1 MRTENVPPAGPAAS
15 LSIHGGRIPTQ
26 VRLTPSN
33 MMILIGVALTASLV
47 HELGH
52 WFWAT
57 LVDGVPTRLT
67 LLSAR
72 PIDPT
77 VTGSVM
83 ATAAGPLASLIA
95 CYTGVVLLRL
105 RPQWAVVAAGIVF
118 LHAFVRLGPYAAGA
132 TFASGLMSATDEGIV
147 SMRLGLP
154 LWSFALLLTSLFL
167 VALVLAWHWVGGTLR
182 QRLTLV
188 GALLVIG
195 AAGAAGAIALEPVLF
210 G

>member
-26 VRLTPSN
+26 LRLTPSN

-105 RPQWAVVAAGIVF
+105 RPQSLRGWGDEQWKEVLLGAEGAGGPDGRGAREGPRFPVGRDPFDLVEGRLFVGDPTTLGSPGGAGFRRQAGKVEQRVAAGQ
-118 LHAFVRLGPYAAGA
+118 G
-132 TFASGLMSATDEGIV
+132 
-147 SMRLGLP
+147 
-154 LWSFALLLTSLFL
+154 
-167 VALVLAWHWVGGTLR
+167 
-182 QRLTLV
+182 
-188 GALLVIG
+188 IG
-195 AAGAAGAIALEPVLF
+195 ARGP
-210 G
+210 